1 MDKKGQFEKTLGEL
15 ASLVEGELHGDPQ
28 LRIAGVA
35 GLEEAHTNEI
45 SFVVGPKYFGKAQQ
59 SKAGALIVPAK
70 LRDFARPLIVSD
82 NPYLAFAK
90 ILKLFAPKPR
100 PSLGVSAEAHLGA
113 NVKLGDEAT
122 IYPQVYVGNNAVLGD
137 RVCLHAGTYVGSGA
151 VIGDDTVIYPNVTV
165 FHRCIIGKNVIIHS
179 GTVVGSDGFGFAQ
192 DGDNHVKVPQVG
204 IVQIDDDVEIGA
216 NCTIDRATMG
226 KTWIQR
232 GVKIDNLVQ
241 VAHNVVV
248 GENSIIIAQVGVSG
262 STKLGKNVILAGQ
275 VGIIGHLEI
284 GDNVRVGA
292 QSGVGKSIPPGQIV
306 SGSPAI
312 AHRDWLKNCQI
323 IGRLPKMR
331 KKIMDLEKRLAAL
344 EQEKDS

>member
-1 MDKKGQFEKTLGEL
+1 MEKTLGEL
-15 ASLVEGELHGDPQ
+15 ARLVIGELCGDAEFK
-28 LRIAGVA
+28 ISGVA
-35 GLEEAHTNEI
+35 GLEEAQTHEI
-45 SFVVGPKYFGKAQQ
+45 SFVVGPKYARKAHQ
-59 SKAGALIVPAK
+59 SKAGALIVPPGLSGIQK
-70 LRDFARPLIVSD
+70 PRIVSE

-90 ILKLFAPKPR
+90 VLTLFAPKPQ
-100 PSLGVSAEAHLGA
+100 PSLGVSPEAFLGA
-113 NVKLGDEAT
+113 KVKLGDGVS
-122 IYPQVYVGNNAVLGD
+122 IHPQVYVGDGAVLGD
-137 RVCLHAGTYVGSGA
+137 RVNLHAGAHVGA
-151 VIGDDTVIYPNVTV
+151 RVVIGDDTVIYPNVTV
-165 FHRCIIGKNVIIHS
+165 LDRCVIGQRVIIHS

-192 DGDNHVKVPQVG
+192 DGDSYFKIPQVG

-248 GENSIIIAQVGVSG
+248 GENSIIIAQVGISG

-284 GDNVRVGA
+284 GDGVQVGA
-292 QSGVGKSIPPGQIV
+292 QSGVGKSIPAGQIV

-312 AHRDWLKNCQI
+312 PHRDWLKNCQI
-323 IGRLPKMR
+323 LSRLPKLR
-331 KKIMDLEKRLAAL
+331 KMIMSMEKRLAAL
-344 EQEKDS
+344 EQETDS